1 VFPTSLLR
9 HATRPGGSAP
19 ADQRHS
25 VIRRRGPDR
34 RPITRRVIEDLRRGP
49 RRVADRHARRVGLRT
64 LAAVA
69 VPVAVAVAQ
78 LRKRLNVP
86 PPATVAIAGLVPLAA
101 IAATAPRSRT
111 RYVAAGAAYMW
122 LFKITWEMPFDDPD
136 RLRERVRVDY
146 PIRFDRALGGGVTP
160 TQRLQRALRTPG
172 EVSALDIA
180 VTAVYGSW
188 FAPHL
193 LLAYLLVRDERYV
206 PRAAGRLS
214 AAYHLTT
221 PFYWLVPTA
230 PPWWASEHGDR
241 MDGEVERIVR
251 AVVCRVTGV
260 TPPENT
266 EGPGNPWGSMPS
278 DHISSAAI
286 TAMGLS
292 EVGLVP
298 GLIGWSYVA
307 AAGFAVVYTGE
318 HYLVDVLAG
327 LAVAEI
333 VRRAEPYAA
342 PLVRAVA
349 HALE

>member
-1 VFPTSLLR
+1 
-9 HATRPGGSAP
+9 
-19 ADQRHS
+19 
-25 VIRRRGPDR
+25 
-34 RPITRRVIEDLRRGP
+34 
-49 RRVADRHARRVGLRT
+49 
-64 LAAVA
+64 
-69 VPVAVAVAQ
+69 
-78 LRKRLNVP
+78 
-86 PPATVAIAGLVPLAA
+86 
-101 IAATAPRSRT
+101 
-111 RYVAAGAAYMW
+111 
-122 LFKITWEMPFDDPD
+122 
-136 RLRERVRVDY
+136 
-146 PIRFDRALGGGVTP
+146 
-160 TQRLQRALRTPG
+160 
-172 EVSALDIA
+172 

-188 FAPHL
+188 VAPHL